1 MTSTTPPPPLMQTPQ
16 YFKTRVYYRNNVAVN
31 EHYDYVNVNK
41 EFVTSLVF
49 DIHITFVFWP
59 H

>member
-1 MTSTTPPPPLMQTPQ
+1 MTSTTPSHADTSI
-16 YFKTRVYYRNNVAVN
+16 FVYYRNNVAVN

-49 DIHITFVFWP
+49 DIRITFVFWP